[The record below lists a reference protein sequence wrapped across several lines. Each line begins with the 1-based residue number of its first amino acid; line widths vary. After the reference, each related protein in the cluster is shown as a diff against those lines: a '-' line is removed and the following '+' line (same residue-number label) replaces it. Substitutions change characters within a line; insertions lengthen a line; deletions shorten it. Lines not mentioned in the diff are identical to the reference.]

1 LIFEL
6 FKESLRSIMSNKT
19 RTFLS
24 MLGITI
30 GVAAVIAVVSLGQ
43 GASESV
49 KKRISSL
56 GSNIIFI
63 TPGRIGGAGGR
74 LAQAVGNVLNEE
86 DVRKM
91 KQFCYSL
98 SNITPV
104 LQKQSVILFEEK
116 NTIATVMG
124 VYPSIFDMMELKVEK
139 GRPFLESDEGKR
151 VIVLG
156 EKIAEDLFEGEDPVG
171 QKVYII
177 TSTGKQSFTV
187 IGVLKKS
194 GQLLFFNPDNAVF
207 LPFKT
212 AQYRIF
218 HTKKVSLIVA
228 KTISQ
233 DLTDTAVSEID
244 DYLYKKFKDENMYNI
259 VSQEAIL
266 STLNETM
273 AILNLTLGGIAGIS
287 LLVGGIGI
295 MNIMLVSVT
304 ERTREIGIKKAIGA
318 TNSSILLQ
326 FLMESIIITLIAG
339 IVGILL
345 GALIANFVGRMVNI
359 SVLIT
364 PSVIMIAMGVSTGV
378 GLFFGVYPAYKASKL
393 DPVDALRYE

>member
-1 LIFEL
+1 
-6 FKESLRSIMSNKT
+6 MSNKT

-43 GASESV
+43 GTSESV
-49 KKRISSL
+49 RERKSSL

-63 TPGRIGGAGGR
+63 KPGRVGGTGGR
-74 LAQAVGNVLNEE
+74 IAPAVGDVLNEE
-86 DVRKM
+86 DVKKM
-91 KQFCYSL
+91 KQLCFTL
-98 SNITPV
+98 SDITPV
-104 LQKQSVILFEEK
+104 LQRQSVILFEEK
-116 NTIATVMG
+116 NTIATIMG
-124 VYPSIFDMMELKVEK
+124 VYPSIFDMMDLKVKE
-139 GRPFLESDEGKR
+139 GRPFFESDEGKR

-156 EKIAEDLFEGEDPVG
+156 EKVAEDLFEGVNPVG
-171 QKVYII
+171 QKVYVI
-177 TSTGKQSFTV
+177 TPTGKQGFTV
-187 IGVLKKS
+187 IGVLEKS

-228 KTISQ
+228 KTVSQ
-233 DLTDTAVSEID
+233 DLTDTAVLEID
-244 DYLYKKFKDENMYNI
+244 DYLYKKFRDENMYNI

-273 AILNLTLGGIAGIS
+273 TILNLTLGGIAGIS

-304 ERTREIGIKKAIGA
+304 ERTREIGIRKALGA

-326 FLMESIIITLIAG
+326 FLMESTIITLIAG
-339 IVGILL
+339 IIGISL
-345 GALIANFVGRMVNI
+345 GALIADLVGKTVNLP
-359 SVLIT
+359 VLIT
-364 PSVIMIAMGVSTGV
+364 PEVVMLAIGVSTGV

-393 DPVDALRYE
+393 NPVDALRYE